1 MGNIYEEAYQ
11 YYIDKG
17 LSEEDAKYCVD
28 ILREDEIEQLDEA
41 GAFRAVRAI
50 GQLAGSRR
58 NALVLGRMYKNV
70 MGQGL
75 SPAMSRRLGGQ
86 VLNTKNIMTPR
97 APAAK
102 AIKTFGQSR
111 MTPKQQAAYDAAKA
125 KVTAKD
131 AKLSAAKSERLAK
144 AKVERQKTAARK
156 ETSAAIRSQD
166 TAAVRSTPK
175 IGGPAGGYQPGA
187 TPSAANAA
195 AQPLLSRR
203 SARASQI
210 LQQPRGTSGRDAGDV
225 ARRNLTS
232 TTGDAGITA
241 RRRIRSTDS
250 NLPSNTSGLNPTPSR
265 TGKPSLEAQSRREIP
280 TSSRT
285 ASQRRETKG
294 DNQRSREFFDKVK
307 GAMSNVRVPANA
319 VRDTAVLGT
328 AGLGV
333 AAASHNRHSNVEDR
347 KKNNKKDK

>member
-28 ILREDEIEQLDEA
+28 ILREDEVEKLDEA
-41 GAFRAVRAI
+41 GAFGAIRALGRFVGGRPNAI
-50 GQLAGSRR
+50 M
-58 NALVLGRMYKNV
+58 LGRMYKN

-75 SPAMSRRLGGQ
+75 SPAMTRRVGGR

-102 AIKTFGQSR
+102 AVRTFGQSK

-144 AKVERQKTAARK
+144 AKVERQQTAARQ

-175 IGGPAGGYQPGA
+175 VGGPAGGYQPGA
-187 TPSAANAA
+187 KPSAANAA

-241 RRRIRSTDS
+241 RRRLRSRSTDS

-285 ASQRRETKG
+285 ASQRKETKG
-294 DNQRSREFFDKVK
+294 DNQRSKEFFNKVK
-307 GAMSNVRVPANA
+307 GAMSNVKVPAGA
-319 VRDTAVLGT
+319 VRDAAVFGT

-333 AAASHNRHSNVEDR
+333 AAASHNRHSDVEDR
-347 KKNNKKDK
+347 KKGNKR

>member
-28 ILREDEIEQLDEA
+28 ILREDEVENLDEA
-41 GAFRAVRAI
+41 GAFGAIRALGRFVGGRPNAI
-50 GQLAGSRR
+50 M
-58 NALVLGRMYKNV
+58 LGRMYKN

-75 SPAMSRRLGGQ
+75 SPAMTRRVGGR

-102 AIKTFGQSR
+102 AVRTFGQSK

-144 AKVERQKTAARK
+144 AKVERQQTAARQ

-175 IGGPAGGYQPGA
+175 VGGPAGGYQPGA
-187 TPSAANAA
+187 KPSAANAA

-241 RRRIRSTDS
+241 RRRLRSKSTDP

-285 ASQRRETKG
+285 ASQRKETKG
-294 DNQRSREFFDKVK
+294 DNQRSKEFFNKVK
-307 GAMSNVRVPANA
+307 GAMSNVKVPAGA
-319 VRDTAVLGT
+319 VRDAAVFGT

-333 AAASHNRHSNVEDR
+333 AAASHNRHSDVEDR
-347 KKNNKKDK
+347 KKGNKR

>member
-1 MGNIYEEAYQ
+1 MDNIYEEAYQ

-17 LSEEDAKYCVD
+17 FSEEDAKYCVD

-41 GAFRAVRAI
+41 GAFRAIRAVS
-50 GQLAGSRR
+50 QLAGSRR

-75 SPAMSRRLGGQ
+75 SPAMTRRLGGQ
-86 VLNTKNIMTPR
+86 VLNTRNIMTPR

-102 AIKTFGQSR
+102 AVKTFGQST
-111 MTPKQQAAYDAAKA
+111 MTPKQKAAYDAAKA

-131 AKLSAAKSERLAK
+131 AKLAAAKSERLSK
-144 AKVERQKTAARK
+144 AKVERQQTAARQ

-175 IGGPAGGYQPGA
+175 VGGPAGGYQPGA
-187 TPSAANAA
+187 RPSAANAA

-241 RRRIRSTDS
+241 RRRLRSRSTDS

-294 DNQRSREFFDKVK
+294 DNQRSKEFFNKVK
-307 GAMSNVRVPANA
+307 GAMSNVKVPAGA

-333 AAASHNRHSNVEDR
+333 AAASHNRHSDVEDR
-347 KKNNKKDK
+347 KKSNKR

>member
-41 GAFRAVRAI
+41 GAFRAIRAVS
-50 GQLAGSRR
+50 QLAGSRR

-75 SPAMSRRLGGQ
+75 SPAMTRRLGGQ
-86 VLNTKNIMTPR
+86 VLNTRNIMTPR

-102 AIKTFGQSR
+102 AVKTFGQST
-111 MTPKQQAAYDAAKA
+111 MTPKQKAAYDAAKA

-131 AKLSAAKSERLAK
+131 AKLAAAKSERLAK
-144 AKVERQKTAARK
+144 AKVERQQTAARQ
-156 ETSAAIRSQD
+156 ENSAAIRSQD

-175 IGGPAGGYQPGA
+175 VGGPAGGYQPGA

-241 RRRIRSTDS
+241 RRRLRI
-250 NLPSNTSGLNPTPSR
+250 
-265 TGKPSLEAQSRREIP
+265 
-280 TSSRT
+280 
-285 ASQRRETKG
+285 
-294 DNQRSREFFDKVK
+294 
-307 GAMSNVRVPANA
+307 
-319 VRDTAVLGT
+319 
-328 AGLGV
+328 
-333 AAASHNRHSNVEDR
+333 
-347 KKNNKKDK
+347 

>member
-41 GAFRAVRAI
+41 GAFRAVRAVA
-50 GQLAGSRR
+50 QLAGSRR

-75 SPAMSRRLGGQ
+75 SPAMTRRLGGQ
-86 VLNTKNIMTPR
+86 VLNTRNIMTPR

-102 AIKTFGQSR
+102 AVKTFGQST
-111 MTPKQQAAYDAAKA
+111 MTPKQKAAYDAAKA

-144 AKVERQKTAARK
+144 AKVERQQTAARQ

-175 IGGPAGGYQPGA
+175 VGGPAGGYQPGA

-241 RRRIRSTDS
+241 RRRLRSRSTDP

-285 ASQRRETKG
+285 ASQRKETRG
-294 DNQRSREFFDKVK
+294 DNQRSKEFFNKVK
-307 GAMSNVRVPANA
+307 GAMSNVKVPAGA
-319 VRDTAVLGT
+319 VRDAAVFGT

-333 AAASHNRHSNVEDR
+333 AAASHNRHSDVEDR
-347 KKNNKKDK
+347 KKSNKR

>member
-41 GAFRAVRAI
+41 GAFRAIRAVS
-50 GQLAGSRR
+50 QLAGSRR

-75 SPAMSRRLGGQ
+75 SPAMTRRLGGQ
-86 VLNTKNIMTPR
+86 VLNTRNIMTPR

-102 AIKTFGQSR
+102 AVRTFGQSK

-131 AKLSAAKSERLAK
+131 AKLAAAKSERLAK
-144 AKVERQKTAARK
+144 AKVERQQTAARQ

-175 IGGPAGGYQPGA
+175 VGGPAGGYQPGA
-187 TPSAANAA
+187 RPSAANAA

-241 RRRIRSTDS
+241 RRRLRSRSTDS

-294 DNQRSREFFDKVK
+294 DNQRSKEFFNRVK
-307 GAMSNVRVPANA
+307 GAMSNVKVPAGA

-333 AAASHNRHSNVEDR
+333 AAASHNRHSDVEDR
-347 KKNNKKDK
+347 KKSNKR